1 MGSEQPCDAGEAPCR
16 VAAESEGLI
25 HPRFA
30 ILQVAV
36 PGKLQTVCTG
46 RLCRPGSQEA
56 FCVVLSSPVGLIVSF
71 CLFWCCARDRTQS
84 LGQML
89 TLSFTTEAPPG
100 PFCYYD
106 PEKKERTLC
115 S

>member
-1 MGSEQPCDAGEAPCR
+1 MLEKHPAG

-25 HPRFA
+25 HPRFV
-30 ILQVAV
+30 ILRVAV
-36 PGKLQTVCTG
+36 HRKALPG
-46 RLCRPGSQEA
+46 PGSQKD
-56 FCVVLSSPVGLIVSF
+56 FCVVLCSSVGLIVSF
-71 CLFWCCARDRTQS
+71 CCARDRTQS

-100 PFCYYD
+100 PLCYCD

>member
-1 MGSEQPCDAGEAPCR
+1 MLEKHLAG

-25 HPRFA
+25 DTPKVCSPASGSAWETADSLRRKA
-30 ILQVAV
+30 L
-36 PGKLQTVCTG
+36 PG
-46 RLCRPGSQEA
+46 PGSQEA